1 LDIFSEYAIID
12 RIGLNG
18 ATLMSD
24 KEQKQESTSIS
35 PEPTPMNKKRSTE
48 LSEEELN
55 KVAGGVAGPIAKK
68 V

>member
-1 LDIFSEYAIID
+1 
-12 RIGLNG
+12 
-18 ATLMSD
+18 MSD

-35 PEPTPMNKKRSTE
+35 PEPTPMNKKPSTE

-68 V
+68 T